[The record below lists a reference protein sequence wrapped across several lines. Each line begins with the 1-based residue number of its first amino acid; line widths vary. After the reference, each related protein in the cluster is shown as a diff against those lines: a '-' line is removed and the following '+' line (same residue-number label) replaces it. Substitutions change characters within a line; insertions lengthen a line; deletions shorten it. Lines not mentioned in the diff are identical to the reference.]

1 MKRVIILL
9 MVAVIILTACSIS
22 DQGGPVAEEN
32 PEPETTEPEAPEE
45 ESTEPETD
53 ESETPTIDPI
63 EQLISEMDLRQRIGQ
78 LFLIRPDGLDVTL
91 SRDELEDPEL
101 PGVTQLHA
109 DLITA
114 LERYPV
120 GGFVLFDKNLVDP
133 EQLRVLMAQLD
144 QVSSIAPLYAI
155 DEEGG
160 LVSRLANHPNFA
172 VTSFPNM
179 AQIGQTGDPD
189 QAYQA
194 GLTIGNYL
202 KDHGFHIDF
211 APVADVNSNPDNPVI
226 GPRSFSPDPVVVAE
240 MVRAAVIGFQEAG
253 IISSLKH
260 FPGHGD
266 TAADSHFET
275 AISYKNWSEL
285 LMLEMIPF
293 QAGIDAGAEMVMMGH
308 IVTPEVSHD
317 GLPASL
323 SPEMYRLLKQELGF
337 DGIVLTDSLAM
348 QAISDHFSPADAAV
362 MTFQAGADFLLMPA
376 NLAEAFDAIEQ
387 AVNDGTINEAELDQR
402 VRRILELKMKAGLLE

>member
-9 MVAVIILTACSIS
+9 MVAVIILTACSIP
-22 DQGGPVAEEN
+22 DQGGPVTEEI
-32 PEPETTEPEAPEE
+32 PEPDTTEPEAPEE
-45 ESTEPETD
+45 ETTEPETD

-91 SRDELEDPEL
+91 SRDELEDPDL
-101 PGVTQLHA
+101 PGVIQLHA
-109 DLITA
+109 DLIAA

-144 QVSSIAPLYAI
+144 QVLSIAPLYAI

-160 LVSRLANHPNFA
+160 LVSRLANHPNFD
-172 VTSFPNM
+172 VTPFPNM

-226 GPRSFSPDPVVVAE
+226 GPRSFSPDPVVAAD
-240 MVRAAVIGFQEAG
+240 MVQSAVIG
-253 IISSLKH
+253 
-260 FPGHGD
+260 
-266 TAADSHFET
+266 
-275 AISYKNWSEL
+275 
-285 LMLEMIPF
+285 
-293 QAGIDAGAEMVMMGH
+293 
-308 IVTPEVSHD
+308 
-317 GLPASL
+317 
-323 SPEMYRLLKQELGF
+323 
-337 DGIVLTDSLAM
+337 
-348 QAISDHFSPADAAV
+348 
-362 MTFQAGADFLLMPA
+362 
-376 NLAEAFDAIEQ
+376 
-387 AVNDGTINEAELDQR
+387 
-402 VRRILELKMKAGLLE
+402 